1 LRHGQEFRYIVCHD
15 FTLPCRPADC
25 TDIAFRSKKTR
36 PRIGEPNFTYPKV
49 LRQENY
55 AARKNFVAKNLSRVT
70 RLKLRIQE
78 SSVKFKNKEST
89 MRTKTA
95 ILSIANLKNEDLPT
109 LRQAFQV
116 LAGVEKIDFSLERSV
131 AVLEFDPSQ
140 SHIDDFLRAALKAGF
155 QVL

>member
-1 LRHGQEFRYIVCHD
+1 MISPFLADPLIAPTSRFAQKKRGPGSASPISHIRRSYVKKITLRGKI
-15 FTLPCRPADC
+15 L
-25 TDIAFRSKKTR
+25 S
-36 PRIGEPNFTYPKV
+36 
-49 LRQENY
+49 
-55 AARKNFVAKNLSRVT
+55 RKIFRVT

-95 ILSIANLKNEDLPT
+95 ILSIANLKNEDLPA